1 MKEKHNIDDNNQK
14 KILYAAYGSNMLR
27 ERFLVYI
34 KGGIYRDRE
43 YRGCTDKTEPEDC
56 GFMFVPYRLYFAQNS
71 PRWDNGGVAFLSCER
86 TDEKELH
93 ALVRLWK
100 INESQFEEI
109 LAQEGSWYHKILYL
123 GDKDGYEVKTFT
135 GCWENEINQLS
146 EEYLEVIRLGI
157 KETTGWDDGK
167 IENYIKNFLID

>member
-1 MKEKHNIDDNNQK
+1 MKEKSNTDDNNRK

-34 KGGIYRDRE
+34 EGGIYRDRE
-43 YRGCTDKTEPEDC
+43 YKGCTDTTEPEDY
-56 GFMFVPYRLYFAQNS
+56 GFMFVPYRLYFAKRSQLWN
-71 PRWDNGGVAFLSCER
+71 NGGVAFLSCKK
-86 TDEKELH
+86 TDKEEFH

-109 LAQEGSWYHKILYL
+109 LAQEGKGWYHKILFF
-123 GDKDGYEVKTFT
+123 GEKNGYEVKTFT
-135 GCWENEINQLS
+135 GCWENEINQPS

-157 KETTGWDDGK
+157 KETTGWDDEK
-167 IENYIKNFLID
+167 IGNYIQTFLK